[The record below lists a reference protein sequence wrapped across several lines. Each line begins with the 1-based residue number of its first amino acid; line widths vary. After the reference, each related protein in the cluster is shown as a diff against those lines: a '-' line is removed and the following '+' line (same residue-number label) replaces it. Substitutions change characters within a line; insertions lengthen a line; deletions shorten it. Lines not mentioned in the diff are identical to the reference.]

1 MENKLT
7 ISSSPHIVSNTT
19 TSHIMRDVIIALIPA
34 TLGALYFFRM
44 GAVVVIVPAIL
55 AAVAAEAIFQKMSG
69 RKVTVGDL
77 SAVVTGL
84 LLALHLPP
92 NAPWWLTVVGSLFAI
107 IVVKQLFGGIGHNF
121 MNPALAA
128 RAVLLASWPVQM
140 TSWVNPG
147 ADAVSSATPLGI
159 LSEQGKEAAM
169 AAASLKDLF
178 MGNVGGCVGET
189 SVVLLLIGGAY
200 LLYRGVITY
209 IIPAYYMGT
218 VAILTLLLGGFDF
231 SYMLFHLFAG
241 GLVIGAVFMAT
252 DYSTSPVTQ
261 KGQIVYAV
269 GCGVLTTVIRL
280 YGGYPEGV
288 SYSIILMNVATPLI
302 ERYTT
307 PKVFGEVAK

>member
-7 ISSSPHIVSNTT
+7 ISSSPHIVSSTT

-55 AAVAAEAIFQKMSG
+55 AAVAAEAIFQKLSG

-107 IVVKQLFGGIGHNF
+107 IIVKQLFGGIGHNF

-147 ADAVSSATPLGI
+147 PDAVSSATPLGI

-178 MGNVGGCVGET
+178 IGNVGGCVGET

-209 IIPAYYMGT
+209 IIPVYYMGT
-218 VAILTLLLGGFDF
+218 VAILTLLLGGFDIN
-231 SYMLFHLFAG
+231 YMLFHMFAG

-252 DYSTSPVTQ
+252 DYSTSPVTP
-261 KGQIVYAV
+261 KGQIIYAV

>member
-7 ISSSPHIVSNTT
+7 ISSSPHIVSSTT

-44 GAVVVIVPAIL
+44 GAVLVIVPAIL
-55 AAVAAEAIFQKMSG
+55 AAVAAEAIFQKLSG

-107 IVVKQLFGGIGHNF
+107 IIVKQLFGGIGHNF

-147 ADAVSSATPLGI
+147 PDAVSSATPLGI

-178 MGNVGGCVGET
+178 IGNVGGCVGET

-209 IIPAYYMGT
+209 IIPVYYMGT
-218 VAILTLLLGGFDF
+218 VAILTLLLGGFDIN
-231 SYMLFHLFAG
+231 YMLFHMFAG

-252 DYSTSPVTQ
+252 DYSTSPVTP
-261 KGQIVYAV
+261 KGQIIYAV